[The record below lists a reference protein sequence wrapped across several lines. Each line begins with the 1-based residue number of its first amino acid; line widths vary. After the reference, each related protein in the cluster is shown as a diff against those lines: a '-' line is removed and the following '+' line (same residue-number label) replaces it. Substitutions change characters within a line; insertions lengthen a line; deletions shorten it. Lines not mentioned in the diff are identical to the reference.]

1 MGASVC
7 ECVRERGRER
17 ERVSKGVSQRVRA
30 KDREIAFTFRPGQ
43 LVRISHSETFIEKKF
58 AEEFN
63 GPRKKLFGE
72 NVDIGIDRSVIVVVG
87 VANSLQTFKHFS
99 STISHVMGR
108 QAESLSLPPS
118 SL

>member
-43 LVRISHSETFIEKKF
+43 LVRISHSETFIEKSSLK
-58 AEEFN
+58 
-63 GPRKKLFGE
+63 
-72 NVDIGIDRSVIVVVG
+72 
-87 VANSLQTFKHFS
+87 NSTDQEKSFLVKTSTSASTEASSSSLLSS
-99 STISHVMGR
+99 STTLTGLSIFILRSHR
-108 QAESLSLPPS
+108 I
-118 SL
+118 

>member
-58 AEEFN
+58 DEEFN

-72 NVDIGIDRSVIVVVG
+72 NVDIGIDRSVIVVV
-87 VANSLQTFKHFS
+87 VVVVDDVDWTFDFH
-99 STISHVMGR
+99 STFTSHMNYSGNPISNI
-108 QAESLSLPPS
+108 
-118 SL
+118 